1 MCCWPEFI
9 AGKGSSEVVSCLDNF
24 FCSLLQEVTTLYLYS
39 NGCPGQNK
47 NATVMQYLFSLACL
61 GRFKLIQHHFP
72 VRGHSFLRMTQRVY
86 TPVQWYEVIK
96 SAKKRNPFTVTPV
109 TQEMVKGY
117 ASESAPFFKKS
128 VRSGKQPL
136 S

>member
-1 MCCWPEFI
+1 M
-9 AGKGSSEVVSCLDNF
+9 SCLDNF
-24 FCSLLQEVTTLYLYS
+24 FRNLLQEVTTLYLYS

-72 VRGHSFLRMTQRVY
+72 VRGHSFLPNDRDFGRTENKKKRQERVY
-86 TPVQWYEVIK
+86 TPKQWYEVIK
-96 SAKKRNPFTVTPV
+96 SSKKRNPFTVTPV
-109 TQEMVKGY
+109 TQEMVKDY